1 MEQTNKMIYQQRNFS
16 HVKYYSAAD
25 LKWAILNPRRSKGM
39 MICVHAQAKDWTIYW
54 TWALIFAKRHAGLM
68 QAGLCNM

>member
-1 MEQTNKMIYQQRNFS
+1 MSSIKGI
-16 HVKYYSAAD
+16 
-25 LKWAILNPRRSKGM
+25 KGM